1 LKSWFWSAV
10 FLFTTSGSLFA
21 NDDGLELVNVS
32 LEQRKITTGS
42 YETLTTAPVTNAPA
56 TTLSK
61 LLKSVELH
69 APQIIQAQA
78 RVEVAEANELIA
90 TSGFDPVLS
99 AKYSNRLSGFYG
111 GQVADVN
118 ITQRLNGLNADIYGG
133 YSVSNGS
140 LPVYEDQFLTKSGG
154 EFRVGA
160 RFALLRGREIDPERT
175 KLATA
180 RLGTEQAINSA
191 EADVISIKAGAV
203 AAFVDWLYVER
214 IRAVY
219 QELHTIAETRNV
231 AIEKAIEAGQL
242 ASITRDENQ
251 QLLLGRR
258 SQLLKSEQDA
268 LEARAR
274 LSLFLRDQNGQPK
287 PPVLGK
293 NSGVPQNDPYQAE
306 PIEELLRQVLDDRPD
321 LTSLRFELQALA
333 AKERLAE
340 NNMQPDLDFTYE
352 VRRDVGNG
360 LDQRSGTDHKVG
372 LEFKLPLVF
381 ARARG
386 ENAALRAQI
395 KALKAEIRLRED
407 QTALALN
414 ANQQGLIAT
423 EQQVQVG
430 GSEIRIAETLRVA
443 EERRYLAGTSDV
455 FRLNAQETALANS
468 QFRLLRA
475 QRDHDTLLIEFY
487 RITGQLWF

>member
-1 LKSWFWSAV
+1 MRLWLLSFVLLVAASE
-10 FLFTTSGSLFA
+10 SLFA
-21 NDDGLELVNVS
+21 KDEQLEFVHVS
-32 LEQRKITTGS
+32 SEMRQVAIRS
-42 YETLTTAPVTNAPA
+42 SNASNAQSDFGTPA
-56 TTLSK
+56 TTLLR
-61 LLKSVELH
+61 LLESVELH
-69 APQIIQAQA
+69 APQII
-78 RVEVAEANELIA
+78 RVRAAVDVAEAKELIA

-140 LPVYEDQFLTKSGG
+140 LPVYEDQLLTNSGG
-154 EFRVGA
+154 EFRAGA
-160 RFALLRGREIDPERT
+160 RFSLLRGRETDPERT

-180 RLGTEQAINSA
+180 RLGTEQATNAA
-191 EADVISIKAGAV
+191 EADVIAIKAGAI

-214 IRAVY
+214 VRAVY
-219 QELHTIAETRNV
+219 QELYTIAETRNV
-231 AIEKAIEAGQL
+231 AIEKAISAGQL

-251 QLLLGRR
+251 QLLLARR
-258 SQLLKSEQDA
+258 SQLLKSEQDT

-274 LSLFLRDQNGQPK
+274 LSLFLRDQNGQPQG
-287 PPVLGK
+287 PVLGQQ
-293 NSGVPQNDPYQAE
+293 SGIPQNDPYLTASV
-306 PIEELLRQVLDDRPD
+306 EERLRQVLDARPD
-321 LTSLRFELQALA
+321 LTALRFELQALA
-333 AKERLAE
+333 TRERLA
-340 NNMQPDLDFTYE
+340 NNDLQPELDFTYE
-352 VRRDVGNG
+352 VRRDLGNG
-360 LDQRSGTDHKVG
+360 LDRRSGTDHKVG
-372 LEFKLPLVF
+372 LEFKLPLEF

-386 ENAALRAQI
+386 EGAALRAQI

-407 QTALALN
+407 RTALALS

-423 EQQVQVG
+423 QQQVQVG
-430 GSEIRIAETLRVA
+430 SSEIKIAETLRVA